1 MPNSVKKQHLLEEE
15 EKLHLLSVDDRLYLQ
30 IMEDL
35 NKPRGDG
42 ILVGLDTRLHDDQIK
57 QLKPLYLDS
66 NTINSMF
73 ISCGRKWGKTE
84 LVGYILWR
92 HALLNPGSACYYV
105 GPEATHARKIL
116 WDNQRIQKF
125 LGEDT
130 AKYVK
135 HPYGI
140 KDQSMKILL
149 KNGSFIQIVGS
160 DNYQVA
166 NGLTPHI
173 AVYDEFKAFNHR
185 WHVEFAPNRAAK
197 AAPLVIIGTK
207 PRPGNKN
214 MDQYNEILEYANTNP
229 KEWYVAERTTFDNPI
244 NHLPAQKQIIEQ
256 EIKQLIARGE
266 EDVVQLEYYSKVIQ
280 GGKKSIFPMFDKR
293 THVFSHF
300 DLMKELE
307 NDLKRLEWYLVAD
320 PGTVTCFGA
329 LLVALNPYSKQIYI
343 LDEVYVTDQKAT
355 STRRIYPH
363 MEAKCLSL
371 YPGSSVDLDWDKTA
385 DEAAAWYMNEVLDQ
399 YHVYFKPTNKNHNKK
414 EEGLSLIKDQ
424 LIHKLV
430 KISDRCVNLCKEVEG
445 YAVDDRGN
453 IPKRHD
459 HVIDCWRYFNA
470 AANYNMHE
478 VLEAVR
484 YRSDQ
489 STISEGRYRDPRHKD
504 DIEDDAVDWMDSIF
518 DFDLD

>member
-1 MPNSVKKQHLLEEE
+1 MQSKNED
-15 EKLHLLSVDDRLYLQ
+15 KLHLLDDQEQLYLQ
-30 IMEDL
+30 IQEDL
-35 NKPRGDG
+35 NKVRGDG
-42 ILVGLDTRLHDDQIK
+42 ELVGLDTRLHPDQIK
-57 QLKPLYLDS
+57 QLAPLYLED
-66 NTINSMF
+66 NEINSMF

-105 GPEATHARKIL
+105 GPEAVHARKIL

-130 AKYVK
+130 KKYIK

-140 KDQSMKILL
+140 KDQTMKIIL

-185 WHVEFAPNRAAK
+185 WHTEFAPNRAAK

-214 MDQYNEILEYANTNP
+214 MDQYNEILDYANKNP

-244 NHLPAQKQIIEQ
+244 NHLPAQKQIIDQ
-256 EIKQLIARGE
+256 EIKQLIARDE

-293 THVFSHF
+293 LHVFSHLE
-300 DLMKELE
+300 LMTEIN
-307 NDLKRLEWYLVAD
+307 NDLKRLEWYLVTD

-329 LLVALNPYSKQIYI
+329 LIVALNPYSKQVYI
-343 LDEVYVTDQKAT
+343 LDEVYVTDQRST

-363 MEAKCLSL
+363 MEAKALDV
-371 YPGSSVDLDWDKTA
+371 YPGSSIEDDWDKTA
-385 DEAAAWYMNEVLDQ
+385 DEAAAWFMNEVLDQ
-399 YHVYFKPTNKNHNKK
+399 YNIYFKPTSKNHNKK
-414 EEGLSLIKDQ
+414 EDGISLIKDQ

-430 KISDRCVNLCKEVEG
+430 KISDRCVNLVSEVER
-445 YAVDDRGN
+445 YSLDDKGN

-470 AANYNMHE
+470 VSNYDMHV

-484 YRSDQ
+484 YKSDQ
-489 STISEGRYRDPRHKD
+489 VTIQEGRYREPRHA
-504 DIEDDAVDWMDSIF
+504 EDREEEDKDWMSGIF
-518 DFDLD
+518 DIDFD